1 MICLSIFDQTLNRRY
16 TNSVKWDA
24 MEKIYGLN
32 DTTEILP
39 MWIADMDFAPPTA
52 VSKALQ
58 KHAEGAIFGYGFV
71 CEEVKQSIVDWQY
84 NRYNWHIEKE
94 FISFSHGVV
103 SALANILTALTNVG
117 DKVLISTP
125 VYPPFFN
132 IPKSNGRDVVTCPL
146 VEKDGMFVYDFEAF
160 EQTLAQDIKAYILC
174 NPHNPGGYVWDE
186 ATLKEIIRLCAKYD
200 VLIISDE
207 IHADLMLDGAQ
218 HTPLAKIAG
227 DEIDRV
233 ITCMAPT
240 KTFNLAGIQ
249 VSYIIA
255 TDKKK
260 RLLLEAVNMASGQG
274 SLNSFAP
281 IALQAAYTEGLPWL
295 EELLPYISNNMD
307 YVISELT
314 QLPGIHIAKPQGT
327 YLLWIDCRQ
336 LGIDE
341 KEIMKQLLGVGKLAL
356 EPGSKY
362 GEEGRG
368 FLRMNVACSFDT
380 VKDAVA
386 RFKLACQSLKQF

>member
-1 MICLSIFDQTLNRRY
+1 MSIFDQTLNRRC

-24 MEKIYGLN
+24 MEKIYGLS

-39 MWIADMDFAPPTA
+39 MWIADMDFAPPSA
-52 VSKALQ
+52 VVAALQ
-58 KHAEGAIFGYGFV
+58 KHAKEAIFGYSYVG
-71 CEEVKQSIVDWQY
+71 EEAKQAIVDWQKS
-84 NRYNWHIEKE
+84 RYNWHIEQE
-94 FISFSHGVV
+94 AISFSHGVV
-103 SALANILTALTNVG
+103 SALANILTALTQQG

-132 IPKSNGRDVVTCPL
+132 IPKSNGSEVVTCPL
-146 VEKDGMFVYDFEAF
+146 VEQDGTFVYDFEAF
-160 EQTLAQDIKAYILC
+160 EQALAQNVKAYILC

-218 HTPLAKIAG
+218 HTPLAKLAG
-227 DEIDRV
+227 DEINRV

-249 VSYIIA
+249 VAYIIT

-260 RLLLEAVNMASGQG
+260 QVLLEAVNMACGQG

-281 IALQAAYTEGLPWL
+281 VALQAAYTEGLPWL
-295 EELLPYISNNMD
+295 EELLLYISNNMN
-307 YVISELT
+307 YVIAELT

-336 LGIDE
+336 LGINE
-341 KEIMKQLLGVGKLAL
+341 KELMQRLLEVGKLAL

-362 GEEGRG
+362 GEEVPW
-368 FLRMNVACSFDT
+368 LPAYECS
-380 VKDAVA
+380 
-386 RFKLACQSLKQF
+386 LLI

>member
-1 MICLSIFDQTLNRRY
+1 MSIFDQTLNRRC

-24 MEKIYGLN
+24 MEKIYGLS

-39 MWIADMDFAPPTA
+39 MWIADMDFAPPSVVA
-52 VSKALQ
+52 AALQ
-58 KHAEGAIFGYGFV
+58 KHAKEAIFGYSYVG
-71 CEEVKQSIVDWQY
+71 EEAKQAIVDWQKS
-84 NRYNWHIEKE
+84 RYNWHIEQE
-94 FISFSHGVV
+94 AISFSHGVV
-103 SALANILTALTNVG
+103 SALANILTALTQQG

-132 IPKSNGRDVVTCPL
+132 IPKNNGREVVTCPL
-146 VEKDGMFVYDFEAF
+146 VAQDETFVYDFEAF
-160 EQTLAQDIKAYILC
+160 EQALAQNVKAYILC

-218 HTPLAKIAG
+218 HTPLAKLAG
-227 DEIDRV
+227 DEINRV

-249 VSYIIA
+249 VAYIIT

-260 RLLLEAVNMASGQG
+260 QVLLEAVNMACGQG

-281 IALQAAYTEGLPWL
+281 VALQAAYTEGLPWL
-295 EELLPYISNNMD
+295 EELLLYISNNMN
-307 YVISELT
+307 YVIAELT

-336 LGIDE
+336 LGLNE
-341 KEIMKQLLGVGKLAL
+341 KELMQRLLEVGKLAL

-386 RFKLACQSLKQF
+386 RFKLALS

>member
-1 MICLSIFDQTLNRRY
+1 MSIFDQTLNRRC

-24 MEKIYGLN
+24 MEKIYGLS

-39 MWIADMDFAPPTA
+39 MWIADMDFAPPSA
-52 VSKALQ
+52 VVAALQ
-58 KHAEGAIFGYGFV
+58 KHAKEAIFGYSYVG
-71 CEEVKQSIVDWQY
+71 EEAKQAIVDWQKS
-84 NRYNWHIEKE
+84 RYNWHIEQE
-94 FISFSHGVV
+94 AISFSHGVV
-103 SALANILTALTNVG
+103 SALANILTALTQQG

-132 IPKSNGRDVVTCPL
+132 IPKSNGREVVTCPL
-146 VEKDGMFVYDFEAF
+146 VAQDGTFVYDFEAF
-160 EQTLAQDIKAYILC
+160 EQALAQNVKAYILC

-218 HTPLAKIAG
+218 HTPLAKLAG
-227 DEIDRV
+227 DEINRV

-249 VSYIIA
+249 VAYIIT

-260 RLLLEAVNMASGQG
+260 QVLLEAVNMACGQG

-281 IALQAAYTEGLPWL
+281 VALQAAYTEGLPWL
-295 EELLPYISNNMD
+295 EELLLYISNNMN
-307 YVISELT
+307 YVIAELT

-336 LGIDE
+336 LGINE
-341 KEIMKQLLGVGKLAL
+341 KELMQRLLEVGKLAL

-386 RFKLACQSLKQF
+386 RFKLALS

>member
-1 MICLSIFDQTLNRRY
+1 MSIFDQTLNRRC

-24 MEKIYGLN
+24 MEKIYGLS

-39 MWIADMDFAPPTA
+39 MWIADMDFAPPSA
-52 VSKALQ
+52 VVAALQ
-58 KHAEGAIFGYGFV
+58 KHAKEAIFGYSYVG
-71 CEEVKQSIVDWQY
+71 EEAKQAIVDWQKS
-84 NRYNWHIEKE
+84 RYNWHIGQEA
-94 FISFSHGVV
+94 ISFSHGVV
-103 SALANILTALTNVG
+103 SALANILTALTQQG

-132 IPKSNGRDVVTCPL
+132 IPKSNGREVVTCPL
-146 VEKDGMFVYDFEAF
+146 VEQDGTFVYDFEAF
-160 EQTLAQDIKAYILC
+160 EQALAQNVKAYILC

-218 HTPLAKIAG
+218 HTPLAKLAG
-227 DEIDRV
+227 DEINRV

-249 VSYIIA
+249 VAYIIT

-260 RLLLEAVNMASGQG
+260 QVLLEAVNMASGQG

-281 IALQAAYTEGLPWL
+281 VALQAAYTEGLPWL
-295 EELLPYISNNMD
+295 EELLLYISNNMN
-307 YVISELT
+307 YVIAELT

-336 LGIDE
+336 LGLNE
-341 KEIMKQLLGVGKLAL
+341 KELMQRLLEVGKLAL

-386 RFKLACQSLKQF
+386 RFKLALS

>member
-1 MICLSIFDQTLNRRY
+1 MSIFDQTLNRRC

-24 MEKIYGLN
+24 MEKIYGLS

-39 MWIADMDFAPPTA
+39 MWIADMDFAPPSA
-52 VSKALQ
+52 VAAALQ
-58 KHAEGAIFGYGFV
+58 KHAKEAIFGYSYVG
-71 CEEVKQSIVDWQY
+71 EEAKQAIVDWQKS
-84 NRYNWHIEKE
+84 RYNWHIEQE
-94 FISFSHGVV
+94 AISFSHGVV
-103 SALANILTALTNVG
+103 SALANILTALTQQG

-132 IPKSNGRDVVTCPL
+132 IPKSNGREVVTCPL
-146 VEKDGMFVYDFEAF
+146 VEQDGTFVYDFEAF
-160 EQTLAQDIKAYILC
+160 EQALAQNVKAYILC

-218 HTPLAKIAG
+218 HTPLAKLAG
-227 DEIDRV
+227 DEINRV

-249 VSYIIA
+249 VAYIIT

-260 RLLLEAVNMASGQG
+260 QVLLEAVNMACGQG

-281 IALQAAYTEGLPWL
+281 VALQAAYTEGLPWL
-295 EELLPYISNNMD
+295 EELLLYISNNMN
-307 YVISELT
+307 YVIAELT

-336 LGIDE
+336 LGLNE
-341 KEIMKQLLGVGKLAL
+341 KELMQRLLEVGKLAL

-386 RFKLACQSLKQF
+386 RFKLALS

>member
-1 MICLSIFDQTLNRRY
+1 
-16 TNSVKWDA
+16 
-24 MEKIYGLN
+24 MEKIYGLS

-39 MWIADMDFAPPTA
+39 MWIADMDFAPPSA
-52 VSKALQ
+52 VAAALQ
-58 KHAEGAIFGYGFV
+58 KHAKEAIFGYSYVG
-71 CEEVKQSIVDWQY
+71 EEAKQAIVDWQKS
-84 NRYNWHIEKE
+84 RYNWHIEQE
-94 FISFSHGVV
+94 AISFSHGVV
-103 SALANILTALTNVG
+103 SALANILTALTQQG

-132 IPKSNGRDVVTCPL
+132 IPKSNGREVVTCPL
-146 VEKDGMFVYDFEAF
+146 VAQDGTFVYDFEAF
-160 EQTLAQDIKAYILC
+160 EQALAQNVKAYILC

-218 HTPLAKIAG
+218 HTPLAKLAG
-227 DEIDRV
+227 DEINRV

-249 VSYIIA
+249 VAYII
-255 TDKKK
+255 TSDKKK
-260 RLLLEAVNMASGQG
+260 QVLLEAVNMACGQG

-281 IALQAAYTEGLPWL
+281 VALQAAYTEGLPWL
-295 EELLPYISNNMD
+295 EELLLYISNNMN
-307 YVISELT
+307 YVIAELT

-336 LGIDE
+336 LGLNE
-341 KEIMKQLLGVGKLAL
+341 KELMQRLLEVGKLAL

-386 RFKLACQSLKQF
+386 RFKLALS

>member
-1 MICLSIFDQTLNRRY
+1 MSIFDQTLNRRC

-24 MEKIYGLN
+24 MEKIYGLS

-39 MWIADMDFAPPTA
+39 MWIADMDFAPPSA
-52 VSKALQ
+52 VVAALQ
-58 KHAEGAIFGYGFV
+58 KHAKEAIFGYSYVG
-71 CEEVKQSIVDWQY
+71 EEAKQAIVDWQKS
-84 NRYNWHIEKE
+84 RYNWHIEQE
-94 FISFSHGVV
+94 AISFSHGVV
-103 SALANILTALTNVG
+103 SALANILTALTQQG

-132 IPKSNGRDVVTCPL
+132 IPKSNGREVVTCPL
-146 VEKDGMFVYDFEAF
+146 VAQDGTFVYDFEAF
-160 EQTLAQDIKAYILC
+160 EQALAQNVKAYILC

-218 HTPLAKIAG
+218 HTPLAKLAG
-227 DEIDRV
+227 DEINRI

-249 VSYIIA
+249 VAYIIT

-260 RLLLEAVNMASGQG
+260 QVLLEAVNMACGQG

-281 IALQAAYTEGLPWL
+281 VALQAAYTEGLPWL
-295 EELLPYISNNMD
+295 EELLLYISNNMN
-307 YVISELT
+307 YVIAELT

-336 LGIDE
+336 LGLTE
-341 KEIMKQLLGVGKLAL
+341 KELMQRLLEVGKLAL

-386 RFKLACQSLKQF
+386 RFKLALS

>member
-1 MICLSIFDQTLNRRY
+1 MSIFDQTLNRRC

-24 MEKIYGLN
+24 MEKIYGLS

-39 MWIADMDFAPPTA
+39 MWIADMDFAPPSA
-52 VSKALQ
+52 VAAALQ
-58 KHAEGAIFGYGFV
+58 KHAKEAIFGYSYVG
-71 CEEVKQSIVDWQY
+71 EEAKQAIVDWQKS
-84 NRYNWHIEKE
+84 RYNWHIEQE
-94 FISFSHGVV
+94 AISFSHGVV
-103 SALANILTALTNVG
+103 SALANILTALTQQG

-132 IPKSNGRDVVTCPL
+132 IPKSNGREVVTCPL
-146 VEKDGMFVYDFEAF
+146 VAQDGTFVYDFEAF
-160 EQTLAQDIKAYILC
+160 EQALAQNVKAYILC

-218 HTPLAKIAG
+218 HTPLAKLAG
-227 DEIDRV
+227 DEINRV

-249 VSYIIA
+249 VAYIIT

-260 RLLLEAVNMASGQG
+260 QVLLETVNMACGQG

-281 IALQAAYTEGLPWL
+281 VALQAAYTEGLPWL
-295 EELLPYISNNMD
+295 EELLLYISNNMN
-307 YVISELT
+307 YVIAELT

-336 LGIDE
+336 LGINE
-341 KEIMKQLLGVGKLAL
+341 KELMQRLLEVGKLAL

-386 RFKLACQSLKQF
+386 RFKLALS

>member
-1 MICLSIFDQTLNRRY
+1 MSIFDQTLNRRC

-24 MEKIYGLN
+24 MEKIYGLS

-39 MWIADMDFAPPTA
+39 MWIADMDFAPPSA
-52 VSKALQ
+52 VAAALQ
-58 KHAEGAIFGYGFV
+58 KHAKEAIFGYSYVG
-71 CEEVKQSIVDWQY
+71 EEAKQAIVDWQKS
-84 NRYNWHIEKE
+84 RYNWHIEQE
-94 FISFSHGVV
+94 AISFSHGVV
-103 SALANILTALTNVG
+103 SALANILTALTQQG

-132 IPKSNGRDVVTCPL
+132 IPKSNGREVVTCPL
-146 VEKDGMFVYDFEAF
+146 VEQDGTFVYDFEAF
-160 EQTLAQDIKAYILC
+160 EQALAQNVKAYILC

-218 HTPLAKIAG
+218 HTPLAKLAG
-227 DEIDRV
+227 DEINRV

-249 VSYIIA
+249 VAYIIT

-260 RLLLEAVNMASGQG
+260 QVLLEAVNMACGQG

-281 IALQAAYTEGLPWL
+281 VALQAAYTEGLPWL
-295 EELLPYISNNMD
+295 EELLLYISNNMN
-307 YVISELT
+307 YVIAELT

-336 LGIDE
+336 LGLPE
-341 KEIMKQLLGVGKLAL
+341 KELMQRLLEVGKLAL

-386 RFKLACQSLKQF
+386 RFKLALS